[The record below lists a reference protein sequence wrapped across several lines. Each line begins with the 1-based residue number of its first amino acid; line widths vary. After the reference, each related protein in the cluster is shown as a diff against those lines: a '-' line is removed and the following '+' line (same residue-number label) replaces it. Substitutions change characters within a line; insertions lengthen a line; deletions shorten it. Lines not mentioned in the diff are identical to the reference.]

1 MAGTRILPRTRAKGP
16 ERVLIVGGGATG
28 LVSLRNLVEE
38 VGSDSEG
45 SYPLF
50 EPLLVERRDD
60 VGGVWYWSDETY
72 SLERSIGADKTQGLS
87 PLFDPKGQPHWPSPA
102 YLNLRGNVL
111 PEFLEFSG
119 KKFDPPAHGET
130 FPSLQETHQY
140 LKGFAEPYRRYIRC
154 GVEVLRVQ
162 ELAEDQ
168 GWQVTLKDWRSNVV
182 EDGAGAVSFT
192 PKVEVH
198 KFDRVIVAAG
208 WYDTPY
214 YPDVPGIQEAKK
226 AGHIHHCKHYRDST
240 PYVGNKVVVVGN
252 NNSANEVAAHLAPFN
267 SVSHPV
273 YRSSKT
279 APVEK
284 CPSLPDERIKDVGM
298 ITNYQLVPS
307 TNPSNRGT
315 TLNLTLLDGSIISN
329 VDYVILG
336 TGYGQ
341 KYPWL
346 YVLTDAAR
354 SWNTGE
360 VELLTPDHLQGTR
373 VPYMYNHALYS
384 KFPRLTLAFV
394 GLVIST
400 MPFSFNDL
408 ISAWITAVWSGKIT
422 SVPASLPLRLKFET
436 DRLSY
441 IYNQRS
447 KTCRSTLDPN
457 NPSTY
462 AGYHLLGGSLKDGPP
477 SELHFASELYQELK
491 KVDPERVQKWNWK
504 WDQEREQ
511 RQNQMYKSK
520 KIWLEQNRERIRMDP
535 FDLLGN
541 NKARYSYLIN
551 ELVHPD
557 WRQKQSQRVEKEP
570 KPNL

>member
-1 MAGTRILPRTRAKGP
+1 MAGTRIVPRTRAKGP
-16 ERVLIVGGGATG
+16 EKVLIVGGGATG

-38 VGSDSEG
+38 VASDSEG
-45 SYPLF
+45 SFPLF

-130 FPSLQETHQY
+130 FPSLQETHRY
-140 LKGFAEPYRRYIRC
+140 LKEFAEPYRRYIRC

-168 GWQVTLKDWRSNVV
+168 GWEATLKDWTSNAVQ
-182 EDGAGAVSFT
+182 DGAGAVSFT
-192 PKVEVH
+192 PKVEV
-198 KFDRVIVAAG
+198 KRFDRVIVAAG
-208 WYDTPY
+208 WYDTPF
-214 YPDVPGIQEAKK
+214 YPDVAGIQEAKK

-240 PYVGNKVVVVGN
+240 PYVGKKVVVVGN

-279 APVEK
+279 APVDK

-298 ITNYQLVPS
+298 ITNYQLV
-307 TNPSNRGT
+307 SNHRGS
-315 TLNLTLLDGSIISN
+315 TLNLTLIDGSVIDN

-360 VELLTPDHLQGTR
+360 VELLTPDHLQATR

-384 KFPRLTLAFV
+384 KSPRLTLAFV

-422 SVPASLPLRLKFET
+422 SVPSSIPLRLKFEQ
-436 DRLSY
+436 DRLTY
-441 IYNQRS
+441 LYNTRS
-447 KTCRSTLDPN
+447 QSSPTLDPN

-462 AGYHLLGGSLKDGPP
+462 SGYHLLGGSLKQGPP
-477 SELHFASELYQELK
+477 SELHFASQLYDELK
-491 KVDPERVQKWNWK
+491 LADPQRVERWSWK
-504 WDQEREQ
+504 WDHEREEKQ
-511 RQNQMYKSK
+511 TQMYKRK
-520 KIWLEQNRERIRMDP
+520 KIWLQNNRQRIRMDP
-535 FDLLGN
+535 FDLLGT
-541 NKARYSYLIN
+541 NKDRYGHLVE
-551 ELVHPD
+551 ELVHPH
-557 WRQKQSQRVEKEP
+557 WRQKGP
-570 KPNL
+570 KSNL